1 MLYIC
6 YIWCVF
12 SFYKCKECGKHFNL
26 KSDYGFHLR
35 EHFME
40 NKKID
45 YYSNTSSCTNDTD
58 YSYAM
63 PLQRSPKDFVIVQ
76 EINFGVYVY

>member
-1 MLYIC
+1 
-6 YIWCVF
+6 
-12 SFYKCKECGKHFNL
+12 
-26 KSDYGFHLR
+26 
-35 EHFME
+35 ME

-45 YYSNTSSCTNDTD
+45 YYSNTSSYTNDTD